1 MSSEIK
7 VGDVCIVVAAPC
19 MAEDGR
25 KYVGMEGTVLRIV
38 EPSIIEQLLFDLPP
52 IGAVLQL
59 STGEQRGFCMHQL
72 RKKQPPQELGSWKE
86 IARLTN
92 WNPVRDGV
100 TA

>member
-7 VGDVCIVVAAPC
+7 VGDVCIVVAAPLV
-19 MAEDGR
+19 
-25 KYVGMEGTVLRIV
+25 K
-38 EPSIIEQLLFDLPP
+38 PSIIEQLLFDLPAV
-52 IGAVLQL
+52 GAVLQL